1 MSSKD
6 LTEIYIQQLNDYVLP
21 DIDVKILDIS
31 CNSQSNEYAKEIL
44 KRMHDVFVDVYGTDY
59 LDSEYEFVEL
69 PAVVRGRNTGHIG
82 IALVLLD
89 VESSGEHWGT
99 HFISPLGIID
109 TDDENLAPI
118 KQSYLSEKFI
128 PYDYWYTVELASDHH
143 VDFENI
149 PEQAADILN
158 HCELDRPE
166 MRME

>member
-21 DIDVKILDIS
+21 DINFKKLDSS

-59 LDSEYEFVEL
+59 LDGEYEFVEF

-89 VESSGEHWGT
+89 TESSGEHWGT
-99 HFISPLGIID
+99 LFFSPLGIID
-109 TDDENLAPI
+109 DGDENLAPI
-118 KQSYLSEKFI
+118 KQSYISEKFI
-128 PYDYWYTVELASDHH
+128 PYDYWYTVELAREHH

-149 PEQAADILN
+149 PTQAADILK
-158 HCELDRPE
+158 HCELDSQE